1 MDDLKIAIDASRLD
15 SGGGLAHLLGV
26 LDIAD
31 PSMHRI
37 REIHVWGSRKL
48 LGILPDHVWL
58 IKHNPPA
65 YEKSI
70 PALLLWQATRLAG
83 EIRKAGCQILFAVD
97 GITLCRFKP
106 MVTLN
111 HSLLPFEDR
120 IMPLYGQSKE
130 RWRLRVL
137 AAIQT
142 RVFRFA
148 DSVIFLTHYAQELV
162 QRHTGPLADTV
173 VIAHGVGEE
182 FKRAHPP
189 VGRDLGPDRP
199 IRCLYV
205 SPLFEYK
212 YNWKLV
218 GPIAGLRARGLDI
231 TLDLVGGVG
240 RARAKAMLD
249 RELMI
254 HDPGRTFVK
263 VHDFLPHDEIVRRV
277 AQADIFLFA
286 SGCETFGI
294 ALLEAMAAG
303 APIACSNRSSLPETL
318 QDGGEYFDPEDAAS
332 IAAAIDRL
340 VQDPARRQALAVR
353 AWELARQYSWTTC
366 AALTWQFVARC
377 HDRFTGRLA

>member
-1 MDDLKIAIDASRLD
+1 MDNLNIAIDASRLD
-15 SGGGLAHLLGV
+15 SGGGLAHLLGI
-26 LDIAD
+26 LDITNPAV
-31 PSMHRI
+31 HRI

-48 LGILPDHVWL
+48 LGILPDRAWL

-70 PALLLWQATRLAG
+70 PALLWWQATRLAG

-97 GITLCRFKP
+97 GITLCRFRP

-137 AAIQT
+137 AAIQK

-148 DSVIFLTHYAQELV
+148 DSVIFLTQYSQALV
-162 QRHTGPLADTV
+162 QRHTGRLSDTT
-173 VIAHGVGEE
+173 VIPHGVNDE
-182 FKRAHPP
+182 FKRESPQ
-189 VGRDLGPDRP
+189 VGRPLVPGEP

-231 TLDLVGGVG
+231 TLELVGGVG
-240 RARAKAMLD
+240 RARAKALLD
-249 RELMI
+249 HELAI
-254 HDPGRTFVK
+254 HDPERKFVK
-263 VHDFLPHDEIVRRV
+263 TQAFLPHDEIVRRV
-277 AQADIFLFA
+277 AQTDIFLFA

-303 APIACSNRSSLPETL
+303 VPIACSDRSSLPETL
-318 QDGGEYFDPEDAAS
+318 QDGGEYFDPEDPAS
-332 IAAAIDRL
+332 IAAAIDQL
-340 VQDPARRQALAVR
+340 VQDPALRQQRACR
-353 AWELARQYSWTTC
+353 AWELARSYSWATC
-366 AALTWQFVARC
+366 ATQTWRFVARC
-377 HDRFTGRLA
+377 HDRFAGRSA

>member
-1 MDDLKIAIDASRLD
+1 MAELKIAIDASRLD

-31 PSMHRI
+31 PSAHRI

-48 LGILPDHVWL
+48 LGILPDHPWL

-83 EIRKAGCQILFAVD
+83 EIREAGCQILFAVD
-97 GITLCRFKP
+97 GITLCRFRP

-137 AAIQT
+137 AAIQK

-162 QRHTGPLADTV
+162 QRHTGRLADTV
-173 VIAHGVGEE
+173 VIAHGVGNA
-182 FKRAHPP
+182 FKRPDPP
-189 VGRDLGPDRP
+189 VGRDFAPGRP

-212 YNWKLV
+212 FNWKLV
-218 GPIAGLRARGLDI
+218 APIAELRAQGLDI

-240 RARAKAMLD
+240 RARAQTLLD
-249 RELMI
+249 REVAI
-254 HDPGRTFVK
+254 HDPDRKFVRI
-263 VHDFLPHDEIVRRV
+263 HAFLPHDEIVRRV
-277 AQADIFLFA
+277 AQTDIFLFA

-303 APIACSNRSSLPETL
+303 VPIACSNRSSLPETL
-318 QDGGEYFDPEDAAS
+318 RDGGEYFDPEDAAS
-332 IAAAIDRL
+332 IVGAIARL
-340 VQDPARRQALAVR
+340 VQNPARRQELACR
-353 AWELARQYSWTTC
+353 AWDIARQYSWATC
-366 AALTWQFVARC
+366 ATQTWQFVARC
-377 HDRFTGRLA
+377 HDRFTGRSA